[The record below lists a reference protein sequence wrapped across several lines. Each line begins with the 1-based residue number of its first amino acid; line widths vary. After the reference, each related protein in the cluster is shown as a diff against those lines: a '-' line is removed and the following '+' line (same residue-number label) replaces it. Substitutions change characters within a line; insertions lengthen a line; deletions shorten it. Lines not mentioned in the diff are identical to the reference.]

1 MSPSSENNKDLIF
14 QWDYEYTKKLR
25 SDIEAKNK
33 SVPIVE
39 RNLQE
44 YFDFLD
50 NVLPKYPLPPRKLC
64 TTTKV
69 FEL

>member
-1 MSPSSENNKDLIF
+1 MSQSSENNKDLIF
-14 QWDYEYTKKLR
+14 QWDYEYTKKRR
-25 SDIEAKNK
+25 SEVVEKKN

-39 RNLQE
+39 HNLQE

-50 NVLPKYPLPPRKLC
+50 NVLPKYPLPPRKPC
-64 TTTKV
+64 TTTKM